1 MALLTDD
8 DVFGAPSASLL
19 SDSDVFGEASP
30 KPKQN
35 TGIAGDIGTALKRG
49 VLQIPGMATGL
60 ADIAAAPVSIAT
72 GVNRP
77 VSRAADWIGEQTGF
91 QPGKWAED
99 ANAEYSPAMQQAQQN
114 VEQAKGFLPTI
125 GAVVQNPRVA
135 AQVVAESL
143 PSTIAGGLLARGAMG
158 AVAGAEKLTAL
169 RAAAG
174 SADAAVANAARR
186 ELLKSGAIAA
196 GIGEGAITA
205 GQQMAQTGYDV
216 DPALAAG
223 TALGAGIGTGVIGG
237 LSGRVAG
244 SALGRRLG
252 LSDIETSMA
261 AGTLGENASKAGI
274 AGAVKRIGAGV
285 VQEGLLEE
293 APQSYQEQVW
303 QNIAAGKPWSE
314 GAAEAAALGA
324 VAGGVMGGAVNAIPR
339 SAQPAEQP
347 PAVQPIAQEL
357 AAAAR
362 IPDPQV
368 DPVAAINH
376 PASGAIVKATAEGVL
391 SGAIPPNTPATPAT
405 PAAPPTAAVVAPPP
419 QGLVAGVPITETTP
433 AAPGA
438 DAPVSTAA
446 TSLTTN
452 QVEPA
457 GVPTTGPT
465 ADASNQAQIAVPPA
479 QGSEAQP
486 ATGAVAGEV
495 RQGKGSASATADG
508 QSATIRDFRIAADCR
523 ADAGREVW
531 REGEGC

>member
-8 DVFGAPSASLL
+8 DVFGAPSAPLL

-49 VLQIPGMATGL
+49 VLQMPGMATGL

-77 VSRAADWIGEQTGF
+77 VSRAADWLGEQTGLQF
-91 QPGKWAED
+91 GKWAE
-99 ANAEYSPAMQQAQQN
+99 AAGAEYSPEMQQAQQN
-114 VEQAKGFLPTI
+114 VEQAKGFFPTL
-125 GAVVQNPRVA
+125 GAVAQNPRVA

-143 PSTIAGGLLARGAMG
+143 PSTIAGGLVARGAMG
-158 AVAGAEKLTAL
+158 AVAGAEKLAAL

-362 IPDPQV
+362 IPDPQGV

-376 PASGAIVKATAEGVL
+376 PASGAIVKATADCRLRRASKRNSRRAERFKSQHQSKQYTEHAGH
-391 SGAIPPNTPATPAT
+391 SGYDRSPSYCRRSRAHA
-405 PAAPPTAAVVAPPP
+405 
-419 QGLVAGVPITETTP
+419 QGPCGWRAHHRNNAGRAGVGR
-433 AAPGA
+433 PGFHCRNLSPNQSGRA
-438 DAPVSTAA
+438 GWRSHYR
-446 TSLTTN
+446 TN
-452 QVEPA
+452 
-457 GVPTTGPT
+457 
-465 ADASNQAQIAVPPA
+465 
-479 QGSEAQP
+479 
-486 ATGAVAGEV
+486 
-495 RQGKGSASATADG
+495 
-508 QSATIRDFRIAADCR
+508 CR
-523 ADAGREVW
+523 
-531 REGEGC
+531 CK